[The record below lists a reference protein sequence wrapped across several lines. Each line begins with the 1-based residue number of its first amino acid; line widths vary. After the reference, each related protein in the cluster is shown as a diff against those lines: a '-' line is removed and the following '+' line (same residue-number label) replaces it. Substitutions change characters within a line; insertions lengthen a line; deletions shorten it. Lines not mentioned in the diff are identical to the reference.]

1 MAKKLNYSLKK
12 DNLDVVVE
20 TITHLISIIIK
31 SLKRFVKKNTVCV
44 IALCAAL
51 LTSFIIKPDRAY
63 LNYFDLRTLTTLF
76 ISLAV
81 ICALNNIH
89 FFDIISQKIVYLF
102 KTTRS
107 AIIALIYIT
116 FIGSM
121 FIANDM
127 ALITFL
133 PLGFYLLVN
142 TKQEKY
148 MAFVFIMQNIA
159 ANLGGML
166 TPFGNPQNLYLYSY
180 FNINSLEFMGIMFIP
195 FIVSITLIT
204 ICALFISNKEL
215 TLTNDVQEKLD
226 VKKTILYL
234 ILFSFTLIIIFR
246 VVHYLWGLILIPII
260 LLIVDKKALKNVD
273 YPLLITFAAFFV
285 FSGNVARMD
294 AVREVV
300 SNWLNEST
308 LLVGVLS
315 CQVISNV
322 PTAILLS
329 HFTNN
334 YRELLVAVNIG
345 GTGTLIASLASLITY
360 RTYVHYNP
368 NKQMYYLKMFSGF
381 NFSFLAILILLSYF
395 IFSL

>member
-1 MAKKLNYSLKK
+1 MAKKLNYYLKK
-12 DNLDVVVE
+12 DSVSSDVAYS
-20 TITHLISIIIK
+20 ISVIAK
-31 SLKRFVKKNTVCV
+31 TLKQFIKKNIVCV
-44 IALCAAL
+44 IAICAAL
-51 LTSFIIKPDRAY
+51 LTSFIIKPDKEY
-63 LNYFDLRTLTTLF
+63 LNYFDFRTLTSLF

-89 FFDIISQKIVYLF
+89 FFDIISQRIVYLF

-107 AIIALIYIT
+107 AILALIYIT

-133 PLGFYLLVN
+133 PLGYYLLIN

-180 FNINSLEFMGIMFIP
+180 FNIDSIEFMGIMFIP
-195 FIVSITLIT
+195 FLVAVTLIT
-204 ICALFISNKEL
+204 ICCLFISNKEL
-215 TLTNDVQEKLD
+215 TLSNDVQEKLD

-246 VVHYLWGLILIPII
+246 VVHYLWGLVLIPLI
-260 LLIVDKKALKNVD
+260 LLVVDKKALKNVD
-273 YPLLITFAAFFV
+273 YPLLITFVAFFI

-294 AVREVV
+294 TIRNTVGA
-300 SNWLNEST
+300 WLNKST
-308 LLVGVLS
+308 LLIGVLS
-315 CQVISNV
+315 CQFISNV

-360 RTYVHYNP
+360 RTYIKYNP
-368 NKQMYYLKMFSGF
+368 SKQMYYLKMFSGF
-381 NFSFLAILILLSYF
+381 NFSFLAILILVGLIMF
-395 IFSL
+395 GF